1 MYRTVINRLL
11 EMLNENRK
19 VPYFIHEEITI
30 NGLIVFSVKNKDNDF
45 LFNILD
51 IEGRTPKTMSVNWRS
66 IQHIKQDLSEYI
78 TINKTNMN
86 KLSKPKSFSV
96 SNETLE
102 VDFKGTICECANLLK
117 SGIVNQTIILVGY
130 ADKWHEINALDLG
143 ADNSDLQ
150 SFKQFVEVMKL
161 SLVDLGIVSEIAK
174 TDYELKHDDF
184 MELQNE
190 FPEFNYIDISKLH
203 EFEKTNS
210 NTAGMYHRRQDL
222 AFLRKNNL
230 TINEYMEKAT
240 QEKSL
245 RTQFKEAGNEK
256 IVPEVITELEI
267 TEGNQLGIPVE
278 KITSPAT
285 TIEDYI
291 DTRMQHLTDL
301 GLKFDV
307 PNGTFNGFGFFI
319 TQNSISD
326 DSEEDWNILI
336 SKITQEKSKNKI
348 TPAVVAEIIPASDN
362 TPISTIPVKKPVS
375 VQVFENFTPERISE
389 LVGLKEKQLEIV
401 KANPVV
407 KITDKT
413 SYEKAKK
420 TAATLL
426 KASTAIDGKD
436 GVDALGVRCINAF
449 KKMFSSET
457 GIIAKLTRDPY
468 DEQKTIIS
476 SWENAEEIRIQ
487 AEQRAKLEK
496 IKKRTDELF
505 AVPFVFN
512 GSVYS
517 IGTVYVVGSQIENL
531 SDEDFAVIV
540 NNGKIIKQ
548 QLDAEAEAQKGKDA
562 EIAALKAQLAAF
574 MALQN
579 MSNTDTEQPATVSEN
594 SATGAPAQPA
604 TELKTGPADQV
615 ANFMNPEHGVKP
627 SVSYNLP
634 AENNK
639 LLNALDLKNAEHLE
653 KPAYIKC
660 RGYYVQG
667 LIDVAN
673 EIEFILNDA
682 TPNPV
687 KKSERIANLCVILK
701 NSK

>member
-1 MYRTVINRLL
+1 M
-11 EMLNENRK
+11 
-19 VPYFIHEEITI
+19 P
-30 NGLIVFSVKNKDNDF
+30 
-45 LFNILD
+45 
-51 IEGRTPKTMSVNWRS
+51 
-66 IQHIKQDLSEYI
+66 
-78 TINKTNMN
+78 
-86 KLSKPKSFSV
+86 KLSKTKSFSV
-96 SNETLE
+96 SNETIK
-102 VDFKGTICECANLLK
+102 VDFKGTKCECANLLK
-117 SGIVNQTIILVGY
+117 SGIINQTIILV
-130 ADKWHEINALDLG
+130 AHENVWNEVNVLDLG
-143 ADNSDLQ
+143 GDDSNLQ
-150 SFKQFVEVMKL
+150 AFKNFIESMNLGL
-161 SLVDLGIVSEIAK
+161 SDLGITTEK
-174 TDYELKHDDF
+174 KHISTALVHQDF
-184 MELQNE
+184 MDLQE
-190 FPEFNYIDISKLH
+190 KYPDFDYIQIAVLH
-203 EFEKTNS
+203 EYNLAQNDKSGKSELEEWLKICVRDKISTKELIQNREIEKQKIINKTIKLPEMSTENFDEPIDLEVGG
-210 NTAGMYHRRQDL
+210 NNQTAIPVE
-222 AFLRKNNL
+222 
-230 TINEYMEKAT
+230 TIV
-240 QEKSL
+240 
-245 RTQFKEAGNEK
+245 
-256 IVPEVITELEI
+256 IPEVIPAAATE
-267 TEGNQLGIPVE
+267 QLAPTVN
-278 KITSPAT
+278 A
-285 TIEDYI
+285 
-291 DTRMQHLTDL
+291 Q
-301 GLKFDV
+301 V
-307 PNGTFNGFGFFI
+307 
-319 TQNSISD
+319 
-326 DSEEDWNILI
+326 
-336 SKITQEKSKNKI
+336 
-348 TPAVVAEIIPASDN
+348 
-362 TPISTIPVKKPVS
+362 PVKKPVS

-389 LVGLKEKQLEIV
+389 LIGLKEKQLEIV
-401 KANPVV
+401 KSNPVV
-407 KITDKT
+407 KITDKI

-476 SWENAEEIRIQ
+476 AWENAEELRIQ

-579 MSNTDTEQPATVSEN
+579 MSNTDNEIVIIQKPMGNGPTE
-594 SATGAPAQPA
+594 PA

-627 SVSYNLP
+627 VASYSLP

-673 EIEFILNDA
+673 EIDFILNDA

-687 KKSERIANLCVILK
+687 KKSERISNLCVILK